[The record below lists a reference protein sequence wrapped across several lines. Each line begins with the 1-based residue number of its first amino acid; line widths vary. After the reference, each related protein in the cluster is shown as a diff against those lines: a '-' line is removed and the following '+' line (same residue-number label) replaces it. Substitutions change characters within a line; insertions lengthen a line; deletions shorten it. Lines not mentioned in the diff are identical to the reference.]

1 MQQTITLYRTP
12 DGWMAR
18 HSDPTVK
25 ELFGTDTL
33 PTAFTAAAS
42 AETVIAEISRLNQG
56 CRLIVSLAEIEDQT
70 SAH

>member
-1 MQQTITLYRTP
+1 MQTITLYRTP

-18 HSDPTVK
+18 HSDPTIR

-42 AETVIAEISRLNQG
+42 TETVLIEITRRNPT
-56 CRLIVSLAEIEDQT
+56 CRVTVEE
-70 SAH
+70 